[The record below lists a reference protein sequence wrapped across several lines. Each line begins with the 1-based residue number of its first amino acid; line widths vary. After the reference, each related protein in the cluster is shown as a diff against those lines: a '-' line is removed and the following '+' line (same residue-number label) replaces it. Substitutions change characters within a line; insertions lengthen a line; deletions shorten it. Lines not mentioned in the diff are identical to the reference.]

1 MTIWTCK
8 GPLAA
13 FGVMLLTACEGGQG
27 LGASSGAAKPPL
39 SRAKM
44 AGGVE
49 LVAPDGFCID
59 QTSLEARF
67 AVMARCDGLGAP
79 ASAGAAP
86 RGLITVSLTPSKPGS
101 LPSAQQ
107 IAAETSLQNVSDVEK
122 SDQSITFR
130 AQGRIP
136 VGGLSP
142 NQWRGV
148 ARMGTQTAGI
158 AVYGPERGEIVSAS
172 GRRVLTQ
179 LITRS
184 IDASVPAKTT
194 VAQRN

>member
-1 MTIWTCK
+1 MTTWTCK

-13 FGVMLLTACEGGQG
+13 LGLMLLTACEGGQG
-27 LGASSGAAKPPL
+27 FGASSGAAKPPL

-44 AGGVE
+44 TGGVV

-59 QTSLEARF
+59 QTSLEPRF
-67 AVMARCDGLGAP
+67 AVVARCDGLGAP

-86 RGLITVSLTPSKPGS
+86 RGLITVSLTPSKSGP

-107 IAAETSLQNVSDVEK
+107 IAAETALQNVSNVEK
-122 SDQSITFR
+122 GENHVTFR

-148 ARMGTQTAGI
+148 ARMGTQTAGV
-158 AVYGPERGEIVSAS
+158 AVYGPERGDIASAS
-172 GRRVLTQ
+172 GRGVLSQ

-184 IDASVPAKTT
+184 MKASASAQTT
-194 VAQRN
+194 VAKRN

>member
-27 LGASSGAAKPPL
+27 LGASSGA
-39 SRAKM
+39 AKM

-86 RGLITVSLTPSKPGS
+86 RGLITVSLTQSKPGS

-122 SDQSITFR
+122 GDQSVTFR

-184 IDASVPAKTT
+184 IDASAPAKTT

>member
-1 MTIWTCK
+1 
-8 GPLAA
+8 
-13 FGVMLLTACEGGQG
+13 
-27 LGASSGAAKPPL
+27 SPPL

-67 AVMARCDGLGAP
+67 AVIARCDGLGAP

-86 RGLITVSLTPSKPGS
+86 RGLITVSLTQSKPGS

-122 SDQSITFR
+122 GDQSVTFR

-184 IDASVPAKTT
+184 IDASAPAKTT